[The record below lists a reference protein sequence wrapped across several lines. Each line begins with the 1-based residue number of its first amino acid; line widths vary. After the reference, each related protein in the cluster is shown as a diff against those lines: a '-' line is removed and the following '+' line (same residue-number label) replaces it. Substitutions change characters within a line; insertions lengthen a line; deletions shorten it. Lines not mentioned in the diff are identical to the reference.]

1 VIVLGADGIF
11 FFASNHITYWKNSMT
26 KTIQELFDLTGRTAI
41 VTGGGTHLGTAFTE
55 ALCDLGAKVY
65 IASRRAELC
74 EKVADRLQERGMD
87 VIGLGCD
94 VTNESQ
100 VDALV
105 DRVMNDEG
113 RLDIAICNAGG
124 SFTTSYPPDGDI
136 DEFRRTLDVNLTGT
150 YITSQ
155 SAGRAMIPSYRGS
168 IVTLGSIASTLAMD
182 TRIYNS
188 EFQRSGPPYIAAKAG
203 VLNLTRAMAAEFGEY
218 GITVNCISPGQIPIT
233 GTNRDQVETFR
244 NMIPLQRT
252 GLSQDLKGTVALLAS
267 DAGAWITG
275 QEFRVDGGWSIW

>member
-1 VIVLGADGIF
+1 
-11 FFASNHITYWKNSMT
+11 M
-26 KTIQELFDLTGRTAI
+26 KTIQQLFDLTGRTAI

-55 ALCDLGAKVY
+55 ALCDLGATVY

-74 EKVADRLQERGMD
+74 EETAERLRGRGMD
-87 VIGLGCD
+87 VTAVGCD
-94 VTNESQ
+94 VTDEAQ

-105 DRVMNDEG
+105 DRVMNDKG

-124 SFTTSYPPDGDI
+124 SFTTTYPPDGNI

-150 YITSQ
+150 YITAQ
-155 SAGRAMIPSYRGS
+155 SAGRAMIPAKRGS

-182 TRIYNS
+182 SRIYNS
-188 EFQRSGPPYIAAKAG
+188 EFKRSGPPYIAAKGG
-203 VLNLTRAMAAEFGEY
+203 VLNLTRAMAAEFGEH
-218 GITVNCISPGQIPIT
+218 GITVNCISPGQIPNNS
-233 GTNRDQVETFR
+233 TNTDQVETFR
-244 NMIPLQRT
+244 KMIPLQRT

-267 DAGAWITG
+267 DAGTWITG

>member
-1 VIVLGADGIF
+1 MK
-11 FFASNHITYWKNSMT
+11 S
-26 KTIQELFDLTGRTAI
+26 IQQLFDLTGRTAI

-74 EKVADRLQERGMD
+74 EQVAESLRGRGMD

-94 VTNESQ
+94 VTNEAQ

-105 DRVMNDEG
+105 ERAMNDTG
-113 RLDIAICNAGG
+113 RLDIAVCNAGG
-124 SFTTSYPPDGDI
+124 SFTTSYPPNADI
-136 DEFRRTLDVNLTGT
+136 DEFRQTLEINLTGT
-150 YITSQ
+150 YITAQ
-155 SAGRAMIPSYRGS
+155 SAGRAMIPAKRGS
-168 IVTLGSIASTLAMD
+168 IITLGSIASTLSMD
-182 TRIYNS
+182 PRIYNS
-188 EFQRSGPPYIAAKAG
+188 EFKRSGPPYIAAKGG
-203 VLNLTRAMAAEFGEY
+203 VLNLTRAMAAEFGEH
-218 GITVNCISPGQIPIT
+218 GITANCISPGQIPRDD
-233 GTNRDQVETFR
+233 TNKAQVETFR
-244 NMIPLQRT
+244 KMIPLQRT